1 MARSSNVLNYT
12 ASTKVYDI
20 NNLCHVTTPF
30 TQDIFPPMQARC
42 DMDSSDGGWTVLIR
56 RTPDVNKRVL
66 FNRTWDEYV
75 EGFGDL
81 TGEFWYGLKNMHCLT
96 SREPMEVEVEM
107 RQNGSESIV
116 FSYDN
121 FMIDEPTSSYTL
133 HVSGKT
139 HPHNDFLGYHNG
151 MKFSTSDRD
160 NDKSSGSC
168 ANTSELKESA
178 WWYNKCYRMALT
190 AVLNPLLWTSR
201 AISYNYAELR
211 VRPKSCEDSW
221 KIEYTCE

>member
-1 MARSSNVLNYT
+1 MDYT

-42 DMDSSDGGWTVLIR
+42 DMDSNDGGWTVLIR
-56 RTPDVNKRVL
+56 RTPDVDKREL
-66 FNRTWDEYV
+66 FNKTWDEYV

-96 SREPMEVEVEM
+96 SREPVEVEVEM

-116 FSYDN
+116 YSYDN
-121 FMIDEPTSSYTL
+121 FKIDGPTSSYTL

-139 HPHNDFLGYHNG
+139 HPHYNNFAKHHG
-151 MKFSTSDRD
+151 MKFTTFDRD
-160 NDKSSGSC
+160 NDRWIRNC
-168 ANTSELKESA
+168 ASHPDLHSA
-178 WWYNKCYRMALT
+178 WWYNACADMVLT
-190 AVLNPLLWTSR
+190 AQSNPLLYSSSTG
-201 AISYNYAELR
+201 YVYYDYAELR
-211 VRPKSCEDSW
+211 VRPKSCKDSW
-221 KIEYTCE
+221 KIEYTCGE